1 MSTQNRKFGKPYA
14 RSYEF
19 RNSEGTGRPV
29 IEILFGGKRAGFIEY
44 NRARSFVDRI
54 HDLCDQH
61 EKQHGG
67 ADNE

>member
-61 EKQHGG
+61 DRHGG